1 MSGYA
6 YQWAKQQRVGDSS
19 TKTLLKTYAHWA
31 SEDYTTWVTND
42 ELMAD
47 TEMDIKTIRKCRD
60 KLIALGFLAETSR
73 RVGDTR
79 SIVVYQILAPEGS
92 VVVQSMDQRTGER
105 ISLSP
110 PSHAE
115 YEEQGQKRSP
125 SKSGAAKGNQ
135 KRSPSK
141 NGAPPKTDESPSKFG
156 SKPLQI
162 SPEAPPNLDPNKA
175 VEEQEK
181 TGDRQDAR
189 RAPRVALHDELRTID
204 LPDWLSREDWSMW
217 CEHREA
223 KAKDAP
229 WTRAAAKVSVD
240 RLAKLRGLGADPKA
254 CVEEAVLRGW
264 TGLWAPKDGD
274 KAAGTSTSLPD
285 DWHTTAPGIAAR
297 GKQLGLE
304 QKPSE
309 PFERFKVRVF
319 KAAGPGPWIEEL
331 LTRTGRES
339 EDRYNALFAYFN
351 DIPRDKAAE
360 GAKVAA

>member
-73 RVGDTR
+73 RVGETR
-79 SIVVYQILAPEGS
+79 SIVVYQMLAPEGS

-115 YEEQGQKRSP
+115 FEEKNQKRSP
-125 SKSGAAKGNQ
+125 SKSGGAKRDQ
-135 KRSPSK
+135 KRSLSE
-141 NGAPPKTDESPSKFG
+141 NGAAPKTDSSPSTSG

-181 TGDRQDAR
+181 TGEKQNPR
-189 RAPRVALHDELRTID
+189 RAPRVSLHSELQSTE
-204 LPDWLSREDWSMW
+204 LPEWLDRDAWAMW

-223 KAKDAP
+223 KDKDAP
-229 WTRAAAKVSVD
+229 WTRAAAKVSIA
-240 RLAKLRGLGADPKA
+240 RLTKLRDQGADPTG
-254 CVEEAVLRGW
+254 CIEEAVLRGW
-264 TGLWAPKDGD
+264 TGLWAPKQGD
-274 KAAGTSTSLPD
+274 TAVGGASVPD
-285 DWHTTAPGIAAR
+285 DWHTTAPGITER
-297 GKQLGLE
+297 GKHLGVV
-304 QKPSE
+304 QQTNE

-319 KAAGPGPWIEEL
+319 KAAGPGVWIEDL
-331 LTRTGRES
+331 LTRTSRES
-339 EDRYNALFAYFN
+339 DERYAALYAYFN
-351 DIPRDKAAE
+351 DIPRDRA
-360 GAKVAA
+360 GDGSVS